1 MTDQQ
6 DRGPSIAPGVEVPPT
21 AKIAHDVSVGPGA
34 LLTSRLTVEPG
45 VSIGPGVIFAED
57 GSRPTVLRAGTV
69 VGAGAVI
76 GAGVE
81 LGWGAHVQPGSVV
94 LGSVPPNAIV
104 RGNPA
109 QIVGYTEGSA
119 GGRESGDAILTVD
132 PPGGD
137 VRNATP
143 HAIGVGQAA
152 LYRMPLITDLRGSL
166 TVGEF
171 EQGLPFLPKRYFIV
185 FAVPSEELRGEHAHR
200 QCEQFLVCVQGS
212 CRALLDDGVARREVI
227 LDQPSLG
234 LYMPPLIWGTQYRY
248 TRDAVLLVFASHS
261 YDSADYIRTYGE
273 FREEVGRKNS

>member
-6 DRGPSIAPGVEVPPT
+6 VRGPSIAPGVEVPP
-21 AKIAHDVSVGPGA
+21 AADIAHDVSIGPGA
-34 LLTSRLTVEPG
+34 LLTSLVTIEPG
-45 VSIGPGVIFAED
+45 VTVGAGVVFAD
-57 GSRPTVLRAGTV
+57 SGAKRTTLRAGV
-69 VGAGAVI
+69 QVGAGAVI

-81 LGWGAHVQPGSVV
+81 LGWGAHVEPGSVV

-119 GGRESGDAILTVD
+119 GGQQSGGAILTVD

-137 VRNATP
+137 VRSATP

-171 EQGLPFLPKRYFIV
+171 AEGLPFSPKRYFIV

-200 QCEQFLVCVQGS
+200 QCEQFLICVQGS
-212 CRALLDDGVARREVI
+212 CRALLDDGVSRREVI
-227 LDQPSLG
+227 LDRPNLG

-248 TRDAVLLVFASHS
+248 TRDAVLLVFASHP

-273 FREEVGRKNS
+273 FREEVGRINS